1 MNKIDPLSDAK
12 QPFTGSNIKNTTQLP
27 SVDFENALNKAI
39 HNGEPA
45 KSKSAQEMS
54 AASTG
59 GLTEIAPTH
68 FHLNNPSQ
76 SVSGKTDQLIEM
88 LGAYSEQLTNPE
100 ISLKSIAPVL
110 EEINQNAGQLI
121 KETQDLPA
129 SEKQL
134 KEIAQHTAVTAQTE
148 YLKFQRGDYL

>member
-12 QPFTGSNIKNTTQLP
+12 QPFAGSNIKNTQQP
-27 SVDFENALNKAI
+27 SSVDFENALNKAI
-39 HNGEPA
+39 HNGSSA
-45 KSKSAQEMS
+45 KSKSAQQMPPTP
-54 AASTG
+54 TG
-59 GLTEIAPTH
+59 GLTEIAPTR
-68 FHLNNPSQ
+68 FHLNNPAQ

-88 LGAYSEQLTNPE
+88 LDTYSEQLTDPE
-100 ISLKSIAPVL
+100 ISLKSIAAVL
-110 EEINQNAGQLI
+110 EEINQNADRLI

-134 KEIAQHTAVTAQTE
+134 KEIARHTVVTAQTE